1 MTSRF
6 KQPIWV
12 VPLVIAGLVALFGW
26 WGNHELRQTIEQQ
39 LRDQLTS
46 TLNANVTALEIWTTN
61 QTRLATALA
70 GEPEVRNPAIRILDR
85 SELRPGAAESRS
97 NAMDSEQL
105 YRLSQ
110 PRLNK
115 LGYET
120 AQLVNTNFTIVA
132 SSMRGPARPAAQGLR
147 GAHQQVRGVVCLR

>member
-6 KQPIWV
+6 KQPIWM

-39 LRDQLTS
+39 LKAQLTS

-70 GEPEVRNPAIRILDR
+70 GETEVRDRAIRILER
-85 SELRPGAAESRS
+85 SEIETRRRRKPH
-97 NAMDSEQL
+97 QL
-105 YRLSQ
+105 
-110 PRLNK
+110 PR
-115 LGYET
+115 T
-120 AQLVNTNFTIVA
+120 ANNCLAISARA
-132 SSMRGPARPAAQGLR
+132 STSWATKPRNW
-147 GAHQQVRGVVCLR
+147 